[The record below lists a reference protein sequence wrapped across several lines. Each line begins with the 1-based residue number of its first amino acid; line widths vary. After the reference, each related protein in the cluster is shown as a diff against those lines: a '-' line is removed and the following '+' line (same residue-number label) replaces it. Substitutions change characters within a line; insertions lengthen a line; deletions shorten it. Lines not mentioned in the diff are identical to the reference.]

1 MMHHCSKLWRAAARL
16 CLDCF
21 ITVMKWRVIYVMNR
35 FNCYVRNKLKS
46 SLFCEVIYTKKPKHL
61 KNKPVHKVTSFG
73 PTRVLHKEIQH

>member
-1 MMHHCSKLWRAAARL
+1 
-16 CLDCF
+16 
-21 ITVMKWRVIYVMNR
+21 MNR

-73 PTRVLHKEIQH
+73 PTRVLHKEIQL